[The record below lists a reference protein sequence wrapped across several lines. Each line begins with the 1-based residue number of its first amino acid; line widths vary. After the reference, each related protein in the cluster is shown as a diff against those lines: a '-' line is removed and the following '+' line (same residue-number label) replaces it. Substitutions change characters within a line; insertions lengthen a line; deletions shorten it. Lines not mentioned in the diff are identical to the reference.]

1 MTRQEIIDKIDKLN
15 DEHKGTLSECKGCE
29 TCNEAKRL
37 GKLLKYTEKT
47 RKILM
52 KGEDMTTDE
61 IKHLVDRKVNFN
73 DISNALNMSKDD
85 FMDIVAEIK
94 QVDIDVIKRIDDGKE
109 KKKKKN
115 GVIKIDPVDYINM
128 KKMGMS
134 DKEIAEEQG
143 VNPSTILRWKRRKG
157 LNVKRNWVKIGI
169 EEYKKMKRDGKT
181 EEEIAKMFG
190 VSTWTVK
197 KWKKEYGLTGN
208 PTNVSMP
215 PPKEYIKLKREGK
228 TDKEICKMWNVSMT
242 KMTLWKRQN
251 GLTGKFYVSSEKKE
265 GENMKTKKED
275 IKNKKYEEEKEQL
288 VNAYSEKLLKR
299 NKELNDELLEAK
311 KEVESAEMAIKQLK
325 EDIELERDKQKQMEL
340 KHENELKEYADEKQL
355 AYMKAREYADELK
368 EAQEET
374 KKQTELYIQT
384 FNNLEKT
391 DRDLENAKQRIKE
404 LESREKQLLLR
415 IEEMKRIND
424 PMRHLLKVVL

>member
-1 MTRQEIIDKIDKLN
+1 MTRQEIIRKIGELEDKHGGSTGSC
-15 DEHKGTLSECKGCE
+15 EGCE
-29 TCNEAKRL
+29 ICDEIRKL
-37 GKLLKYTEKT
+37 GRLLKYTEKT
-47 RKILM
+47 RNILK

-61 IKHLVDRKVNFN
+61 IRRLIKRGIKREDIAESLGISEKDLYEITKDLIGGGDTVAWDEITISKDEYMDMKQKMTDPEIATKLNVDIKTLREWKDENNLKHVKLRKTRPSLKRYKELKKDIIPDHVIAKMY
-73 DISNALNMSKDD
+73 DISTHTLT
-85 FMDIVAEIK
+85 E
-94 QVDIDVIKRIDDGKE
+94 
-109 KKKKKN
+109 
-115 GVIKIDPVDYINM
+115 
-128 KKMGMS
+128 
-134 DKEIAEEQG
+134 
-143 VNPSTILRWKRRKG
+143 WKREKG
-157 LNVKRNWVKIGI
+157 ISGLSIKPNYPDIK
-169 EEYKKMKRDGKT
+169 EYKKFKNEGKSDKWVCKHYG
-181 EEEIAKMFG
+181 ISRGKLSNWKKKVG
-190 VSTWTVK
+190 LLGYTVK
-197 KWKKEYGLTGN
+197 DVKKK
-208 PTNVSMP
+208 V
-215 PPKEYIKLKREGK
+215 GK
-228 TDKEICKMWNVSMT
+228 
-242 KMTLWKRQN
+242 
-251 GLTGKFYVSSEKKE
+251 
-265 GENMKTKKED
+265 NMKTKKED

>member
-1 MTRQEIIDKIDKLN
+1 MTRQEIIGKIGELQDKHNGSIGSC
-15 DEHKGTLSECKGCE
+15 EGCE
-29 TCNEAKRL
+29 ICGEIRKL
-37 GKLLKYTEKT
+37 GRLLKYTEKT
-47 RKILM
+47 RNILK

-61 IKHLVDRKVNFN
+61 IRRLIKKGIKRE
-73 DISNALNMSKDD
+73 DIAESLGISEKDLYEITKDLIGGGDTVAWDEITISKDEY
-85 FMDIVAEIK
+85 MDMKQKMTDPEIAK
-94 QVDIDVIKRIDDGKE
+94 KLNVDIKTLREWKDENNLKHVKLRKARPNIKRYKE
-109 KKKKKN
+109 LKKDR
-115 GVIKIDPVDYINM
+115 IPDH
-128 KKMGMS
+128 
-134 DKEIAEEQG
+134 
-143 VNPSTILRWKRRKG
+143 
-157 LNVKRNWVKIGI
+157 
-169 EEYKKMKRDGKT
+169 
-181 EEEIAKMFG
+181 EIAKMYDM
-190 VSTWTVK
+190 STHTLTAWKRENGISGLSIKPDYPDIKEYKKFKRKGKSDDWVCKYYGISRGKLSNWKKKVGLLGYTVK
-197 KWKKEYGLTGN
+197 DVK
-208 PTNVSMP
+208 
-215 PPKEYIKLKREGK
+215 
-228 TDKEICKMWNVSMT
+228 
-242 KMTLWKRQN
+242 
-251 GLTGKFYVSSEKKE
+251 KKE
-265 GENMKTKKED
+265 GKNMKTKKED

-355 AYMKAREYADELK
+355 AYMKAREYANELK